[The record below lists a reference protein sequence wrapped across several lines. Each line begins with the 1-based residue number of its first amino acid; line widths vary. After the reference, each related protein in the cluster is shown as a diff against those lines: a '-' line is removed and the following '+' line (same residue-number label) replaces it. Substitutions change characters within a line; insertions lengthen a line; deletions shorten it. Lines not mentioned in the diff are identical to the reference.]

1 MASVRP
7 PREHEDKDW
16 HAVVVPGAG
25 KVRVGWWNHCWRT
38 VSRPVTPKQAA
49 EQGWC
54 YVGLDDL
61 PADQP
66 NY

>member
-7 PREHEDKDW
+7 SKQHEDKDW
-16 HAVVVPGAG
+16 HTVIVPGAG
-25 KVRVGWWNHCWRT
+25 KVRVMWFGHCWRT
-38 VSRPVTPKQAA
+38 VRRPVTPKQAA
-49 EQGWC
+49 EQGWR
-54 YVGLDDL
+54 YVGPDDL